1 MEIRSLFVIGNYFT
15 QHIPIGFL
23 KFMAGQGWQNMIV
36 KKMAL
41 GSYIGFQFQPHPCE
55 LMSLKCYLTSSFFF
69 FPSL

>member
-23 KFMAGQGWQNMIV
+23 KFMAGQGWQNKVV

-41 GSYIGFQFQPHPCE
+41 GSYIGF
-55 LMSLKCYLTSSFFF
+55 
-69 FPSL
+69 